1 MAINSYLSCEEE
13 EMISSVTVLALQQAT
28 VAVAFWRDFISKR
41 SGLITG
47 NLFGHTDLDSGLYW
61 SRGWG
66 QTVRMA
72 PWST

>member
-47 NLFGHTDLDSGLYW
+47 NLFGIWVVLIQRLGSN
-61 SRGWG
+61 S
-66 QTVRMA
+66 
-72 PWST
+72 